1 MQTRPS
7 SITGSWTRALR
18 TSKSLS
24 LQRHSG
30 EECGRYWIHCRRHRG
45 AVARILVMD
54 DDGMLRGAIRIAL
67 EAARYEVLEAA
78 DGHAGL
84 RLQREQGADLVLV
97 DIFMPERDGLEV
109 IRALRAEHPQPT
121 IVAMSGG
128 GRTGPIEVLEAAAA
142 LGASRTL
149 VKPFEPR
156 QLLKVIRELLGERAA
171 SGPGRRGVAKP
182 PSRAAKTPSLTPSGP
197 PCC

>member
-1 MQTRPS
+1 M
-7 SITGSWTRALR
+7 
-18 TSKSLS
+18 
-24 LQRHSG
+24 
-30 EECGRYWIHCRRHRG
+30 
-45 AVARILVMD
+45 ARILVMD
-54 DDGMLRGAIRIAL
+54 DDGTLRGAIRVAL
-67 EAARYEVLEAA
+67 EAAGYEVLEAA
-78 DGHAGL
+78 DGNAGL

-109 IRALRAEHPQPT
+109 IRALRRAEHPQPT

-128 GRTGPIEVLEAAAA
+128 GRTGQIEVLEAAAA

-171 SGPGRRGVAKP
+171 S
-182 PSRAAKTPSLTPSGP
+182 
-197 PCC
+197 

>member
-1 MQTRPS
+1 M
-7 SITGSWTRALR
+7 
-18 TSKSLS
+18 
-24 LQRHSG
+24 G

-67 EAARYEVLEAA
+67 EAAGYEVLEAA

-128 GRTGPIEVLEAAAA
+128 GRTGQIEVLEAAAA

-171 SGPGRRGVAKP
+171 S
-182 PSRAAKTPSLTPSGP
+182 
-197 PCC
+197 

>member
-7 SITGSWTRALR
+7 SITGSWSPASR

-54 DDGMLRGAIRIAL
+54 DDGTLR
-67 EAARYEVLEAA
+67 
-78 DGHAGL
+78 
-84 RLQREQGADLVLV
+84 
-97 DIFMPERDGLEV
+97 EV

-128 GRTGPIEVLEAAAA
+128 GRTGQIEVLEAAAA

-156 QLLKVIRELLGERAA
+156 QLLKVIRELLGERAV
-171 SGPGRRGVAKP
+171 S
-182 PSRAAKTPSLTPSGP
+182 
-197 PCC
+197 